1 MYVVVLAK
9 SQKKSDLRIADLAS
23 SEEDRKKV
31 CGLPEAVLR
40 MGYPRFESK
49 VQLVDGQEFSWMAHI
64 SKPSKRESGYR
75 RTFHVR
81 TVLGGSIVV
90 SKKGK
95 AQQRRCER
103 MRKPIPYWISPIK
116 RPISET
122 AILILVTIT
131 SIPAATRPAEPRVLV
146 TTHFIPLEH

>member
-1 MYVVVLAK
+1 VYVVVLAK

-40 MGYPRFESK
+40 IGYPRFESR
-49 VQLVDGQEFSWMAHI
+49 VQLFDDQAFSGMAHI
-64 SKPSKRESGYR
+64 GKPFSKKESGYG

-81 TVLGGSIVV
+81 TVLYGSIVV

-103 MRKPIPYWISPIK
+103 MRKPIPNWISPNL
-116 RPISET
+116 RVAWLMPISET
-122 AILILVTIT
+122 SSPYPYDNHKHSSSNQTC
-131 SIPAATRPAEPRVLV
+131 
-146 TTHFIPLEH
+146 